1 MDNNVLK
8 QAEAQIEVT
17 GMISEM
23 DLKVVQEEN
32 NEAIVGKIKILTD
45 ETNTVSV
52 DVNSK
57 KFTRDGNEITY
68 PGWVTRMK
76 EYKSIA
82 DEGKKK
88 QPLFV
93 LLKKAVAYVLANIS
107 IKKH

>member
-52 DVNSK
+52 DVNS
-57 KFTRDGNEITY
+57 RNSHEME
-68 PGWVTRMK
+68 MK
-76 EYKSIA
+76 AKLTLV
-82 DEGKKK
+82 G
-88 QPLFV
+88 
-93 LLKKAVAYVLANIS
+93 
-107 IKKH
+107 